1 MPPTAP
7 LGHRPELDGLRAIA
21 VLVVALFHTKLGVAR
36 GGWVGVD
43 VFFVLSG
50 FLITTLLLEE
60 RGARGRVDLRAFYAR
75 RALRLLPALAVL
87 LACLAVLVAVGAAGS
102 ASLGGAPWVIGYVAN
117 WAFALEEPFSPL
129 VHLWSLSVEE
139 QFYVVW
145 PLMLLGLVRL
155 APSARRQLA
164 VVGAVTVTVMVARTV
179 LVLTD
184 TVSTRRAYF
193 GSDLRADA
201 LLLGCLLGIAHHTG
215 WTVSMAA
222 HLRRLAWPA
231 VAVLAVA
238 VVAAPSPFD
247 EIGPLAYV
255 PVDVASFVVIGAVV
269 ALPQR
274 WAALSW
280 PPLVRVGVLSYG
292 VYLWHLPLM
301 FVFAMAPLTRL
312 LVAIPASIAI
322 AAISHRV
329 VEAPAL
335 RWKRRFE
342 PATAV
347 QPVGVVAA

>member
-1 MPPTAP
+1 
-7 LGHRPELDGLRAIA
+7 
-21 VLVVALFHTKLGVAR
+21 
-36 GGWVGVD
+36 
-43 VFFVLSG
+43 
-50 FLITTLLLEE
+50 
-60 RGARGRVDLRAFYAR
+60 
-75 RALRLLPALAVL
+75 
-87 LACLAVLVAVGAAGS
+87 
-102 ASLGGAPWVIGYVAN
+102 
-117 WAFALEEPFSPL
+117 
-129 VHLWSLSVEE
+129 
-139 QFYVVW
+139 
-145 PLMLLGLVRL
+145 
-155 APSARRQLA
+155 
-164 VVGAVTVTVMVARTV
+164 VVGGVTVTVMVARTV

-201 LLLGCLLGIAHHTG
+201 LLLGCLLGIAHHAG
-215 WTVSMAA
+215 WTASMAP

-247 EIGPLAYV
+247 EIGPVAYV
-255 PVDVASFVVIGAVV
+255 PVDVASFIVIGAVV
-269 ALPQR
+269 AVPQR

-301 FVFAMAPLTRL
+301 FVFGMAPLTRL
-312 LVAIPASIAI
+312 LVAIPAAIAI

-329 VEAPAL
+329 VEVPAL

-342 PATAV
+342 PANAP